1 VSEELIPGMRVGR
14 YQLLFR
20 LGKGGM
26 GEVWAAASNVSE
38 LAFQK
43 LIALKVLRTKEMA
56 SNAAKMF
63 FDEAV
68 AASALQHAAIVPT
81 VDLGR
86 DDDVLFIAMD
96 LVRGPSLT
104 ALLQRLVINKAALS
118 PATVAHIGIQI
129 ASALDY
135 AHGRATFEG
144 KAIRLVHRD
153 VSPHNV
159 LLDLNGA
166 VRLTDFGVARTTI
179 QTHESHVGTVR
190 GKPSYM
196 APEQVVGGDI
206 DARTDLFSL
215 GIVLWESSSLKRL
228 FGRSNPV
235 KSMDAVLKHNPK
247 PLTEMV
253 SDFPQQ
259 LSDVIGRAL
268 HKDPNA
274 RYQNAAEF
282 VDALSLVL
290 RTLPGASTVERD
302 LSHVIETNF
311 PPEAFDLDGR
321 VHEAMAVSGS
331 FAGQPASNGGD
342 ETEGVI
348 DPDTRSMRTPSSA
361 QGRSHQT
368 FVGGLGTKLNAQ
380 AANATRV
387 VAWPTAHAR
396 DPLAPEAIE
405 EARTQFAERTPSG
418 LNMVIDPGQQ
428 TYVAAMG
435 SAASMDNITPAFSQT
450 GASIMVAA
458 QRRSSMGFV
467 LGALSLA
474 ALVLLGTAFI
484 VARSGGDPKDMV
496 TISDETVAVQ
506 AESNAVRVTQKPT
519 LGDRLV
525 NKAVAAEP
533 TIEPAPEAE
542 TAPAIKRDPPAKK
555 AAAPAKRALRE
566 EDAPVREMKAAP
578 SSDAM
583 DATRAQVLA
592 LIREVKKVDP
602 EAARQ
607 MYPTLNEA
615 GDDNV
620 KVLNELRAKARAI
633 LSSDP

>member
-1 VSEELIPGMRVGR
+1 MRVGR

-43 LIALKVLRTKEMA
+43 LIALKVLRTQEMA

-63 FDEAV
+63 FDEAR

-86 DDDVLFIAMD
+86 DNDVLFIAMD

-104 ALLQRLVINKAALS
+104 ALLQRLVINKASLS
-118 PATVAHIGIQI
+118 PAIVAHIGIQI

-135 AHGRATFEG
+135 AHERATFEG
-144 KAIRLVHRD
+144 RPIRLVHRD

-159 LLDLNGA
+159 LLDLNGS

-253 SDFPQQ
+253 ESFPPV
-259 LSDVIGRAL
+259 LGEVIGRAL
-268 HKDPNA
+268 LKDPGQ
-274 RYQNAAEF
+274 RYQRASELA
-282 VDALSLVL
+282 DALAAVL
-290 RTLPGASTVERD
+290 KTMPGASTVERD
-302 LSHVIETNF
+302 LSALIAANF
-311 PPEAFDLDGR
+311 PEDAFDLDGR
-321 VHEAMAVSGS
+321 VNEAMAISGS
-331 FAGQPASNGGD
+331 FGGQPASDGG
-342 ETEGVI
+342 ERTEGIV
-348 DPDTRSMRTPSSA
+348 DPDTRSMRRLGTPQVDRGSGTPLPGERSSA
-361 QGRSHQT
+361 AQRHHQT
-368 FVGGLGTKLNAQ
+368 FVGGLGTK
-380 AANATRV
+380 

-418 LNMVIDPGQQ
+418 LEIVSGTSPA
-428 TYVAAMG
+428 YVAAMG
-435 SAASMDNITPAFSQT
+435 SSASMEGVTPFSQT
-450 GASIMVAA
+450 GASIMA
-458 QRRSSMGFV
+458 QGARRTNMIFV

-474 ALVLLGTAFI
+474 AVVLLGTAFI
-484 VARSGGDPKDMV
+484 VARGRGGETEETV
-496 TISDETVAVQ
+496 TINAETNGVT
-506 AESNAVRVTQKPT
+506 AESATVRVTQKPSI
-519 LGDRLV
+519 GDELAQ
-525 NKAVAAEP
+525 K
-533 TIEPAPEAE
+533 PAQQTPPPQPVK
-542 TAPAIKRDPPAKK
+542 APAEQPVVVTETVPGTKKTSAPVQPKRVRDEESTPPKNTVATPPAT
-555 AAAPAKRALRE
+555 A
-566 EDAPVREMKAAP
+566 
-578 SSDAM
+578 
-583 DATRAQVLA
+583 DATRDQVLA

-615 GDDNV
+615 GDSNV
-620 KVLNELRAKARAI
+620 RVLNELRAKALAI
-633 LSSDP
+633 LTPGK

>member
-1 VSEELIPGMRVGR
+1 MRVGR

-43 LIALKVLRTKEMA
+43 LIALKVLRTQEMA

-63 FDEAV
+63 FDEAR

-86 DDDVLFIAMD
+86 DGDVLFIAMD

-118 PATVAHIGIQI
+118 PAIVAHIGIQI

-135 AHGRATFEG
+135 AHERATFEG
-144 KAIRLVHRD
+144 RAIRLVHRD

-253 SDFPQQ
+253 DSFPPV
-259 LSDVIGRAL
+259 LGEVIGRAL
-268 HKDPNA
+268 HKDPGL
-274 RYQNAAEF
+274 RYQRASELA
-282 VDALSLVL
+282 DALAAVL
-290 RTLPGASTVERD
+290 KSLPGASTVERD
-302 LSHVIETNF
+302 LSALIASNF
-311 PPEAFDLDGR
+311 PEDAFDLDGR
-321 VHEAMAVSGS
+321 VNEAMAISGS
-331 FAGQPASNGGD
+331 FGGQPASDGG
-342 ETEGVI
+342 EMTEGIV
-348 DPDTRSMRTPSSA
+348 DPDTRSMRRLGTPQVDRGASA
-361 QGRSHQT
+361 QRHHQT
-368 FVGGLGTKLNAQ
+368 FVGGLGTK
-380 AANATRV
+380 V

-418 LNMVIDPGQQ
+418 LEIVSGTSPA
-428 TYVAAMG
+428 YVAAMG
-435 SAASMDNITPAFSQT
+435 SSASMEGVTPFSQT
-450 GASIMVAA
+450 GASIMA
-458 QRRSSMGFV
+458 QGARRTNMIFV

-474 ALVLLGTAFI
+474 AVVLLGTAFI
-484 VARSGGDPKDMV
+484 VARGRGGETEDTV
-496 TISDETVAVQ
+496 TINAESTGVQ
-506 AESNAVRVTQKPT
+506 AESAAVRVTQKPSI
-519 LGDRLV
+519 GDQLV
-525 NKAVAAEP
+525 QKQPVPVKPPIEQPVVVADP
-533 TIEPAPEAE
+533 I
-542 TAPAIKRDPPAKK
+542 PPAKK
-555 AAAPAKRALRE
+555 APATLPIKRVRDDEAAPVKNVVV
-566 EDAPVREMKAAP
+566 PAAT
-578 SSDAM
+578 A
-583 DATRAQVLA
+583 DATRDQVLA

-615 GDDNV
+615 GDSNV
-620 KVLNELRAKARAI
+620 RVLNELRAKALAI
-633 LSSDP
+633 LTPGK